1 MSKNIS
7 ISMYDGKVWGY
18 DVSSHGKANGR
29 LDYQTLSEMI
39 GPCINNNTIREATM
53 CDWEMVCGT
62 FDNVIM
68 SDYIISEYGYKILE
82 EYTDEVVFYNENL
95 DVYVWAVDHYGT
107 DWRYVLTDIELIEE
121 EDL

>member
-1 MSKNIS
+1 MSKSS
-7 ISMYDGKVWGY
+7 ISMYNGKVWGY
-18 DVSSHGKANGR
+18 EVSEYGLKNGY

-39 GPCINNNTIREATM
+39 GPCFINNTIREATM
-53 CDWEMVCGT
+53 GDWEMVSGT
-62 FDNVIM
+62 FDQVIM
-68 SDYIISEYGYKILE
+68 SDYIITKYGYEILK

-107 DWRYVLTDIELIEE
+107 NWKYVLTDIELIEE